1 MSRAKKCFCFGG
13 DADPEEARPPEGRG
27 PRVPTAASV
36 GAAGAMPLESLVD
49 LVPPGPELLDLEP
62 VDKDG
67 KPVDWWT
74 SQRQQPGASS
84 SPSGR
89 LLKQVPPESVLGKG
103 AFGVVWRARDV
114 KTGQLLAVKNVKLTK
129 ATSVTLR
136 ECQIADLIRKQ
147 PHPCIVK
154 IQSVHHFKEEKMYT
168 LVMEFCGQGT
178 ITSRVFKQRA
188 WAARAV
194 PPESKQ
200 YMAPKQSCMWLSQVF
215 LSLEHLH
222 IECQMLLRDLKPDN
236 VVLDERDNAKITDF
250 GFGKAGKYSGEWT
263 FGHPAGTPGYIAPEL
278 LRRED
283 HDFRADLFSFGVLTW
298 LLFTGGVEAERAPQ
312 PPTGRMA
319 DQTDYRALF
328 NDWQKLALQAQS
340 QAFGAE
346 PDQAANARDLVL
358 RLVKRD
364 PAERL
369 NHDEIREHPLIAPM
383 RLPPREGGVPAVEAW
398 IHELQNEELEYVT

>member
-1 MSRAKKCFCFGG
+1 MDG
-13 DADPEEARPPEGRG
+13 ARGVQV
-27 PRVPTAASV
+27 PRVGNVRQPNSANAPV
-36 GAAGAMPLESLVD
+36 DSLVD
-49 LVPPGPELLDLEP
+49 LVPPGPELQDIEP
-62 VDKDG
+62 IDKEG
-67 KPVDWWT
+67 KSVDWWT

-84 SPSGR
+84 TPGGR
-89 LLKQVPPESVLGKG
+89 LLKQVPPEAELGRG

-136 ECQIADLIRKQ
+136 ECEIADLIRRR

-154 IQSVHHFKEEKMYT
+154 IQSIHHFKEEKIYT

-178 ITSRVFKQRA
+178 ITSRVFKQRSRA
-188 WAARAV
+188 SHAV

-200 YMAPKQSCMWLSQVF
+200 YMAPKESCLWLSQVF
-215 LSLEHLH
+215 LALEHLH
-222 IECQMLLRDLKPDN
+222 LDCEALLRDLKPDN
-236 VVLDERDNAKITDF
+236 VVLDDRDNAKITDF
-250 GFGKAGKYSGEWT
+250 GFGKAGKFSGEWT

-298 LLFTGGVEAERAPQ
+298 LLFTGGVATERAPQ
-312 PPTGRMA
+312 PPIGRMA
-319 DQTDYRALF
+319 DMTDYRALF

-346 PDQAANARDLVL
+346 PELAASARDLVL
-358 RLVKRD
+358 RLVKRE
-364 PAERL
+364 PAERM
-369 NHDEIREHPLIAPM
+369 NHVEIREHALIAPM
-383 RLPPREGGVPAVEAW
+383 ELPPRSGGAAAVEAW
-398 IHELQNEELEYVT
+398 IEKLIPNDLEAVA